1 MAVPARLILGAF
13 STTSSYI
20 PEMVA
25 PLRAAAAV
33 VRRRA
38 VTLHPA
44 EGSSSGSSAAAGGGG
59 AGAGGVSTRDAPLF
73 GRGFCTQSSR
83 SGGSYTPPGR
93 SWRTFRRWRQCFDP
107 ARQMRRRRMG
117 SRATTSPSRRSCNI
131 GSRSFESYGCTWRL
145 FGLEIRA
152 AGSCA
157 RRYPARLSR
166 LFLGPGPGSC
176 PWYRLPAAVCHIQ
189 CGGTSKAR
197 SRCIL
202 DRPNLHPGDGGSP
215 PGGGGGGGP
224 ARGRGL
230 IQQRGPIGQQLN
242 GRRRR
247 RRRRGVST
255 RDAPLF
261 GCGFCIQSSRSGGL
275 GPPPRRSWRTLRLWR
290 QCFNPARQARRH

>member
-1 MAVPARLILGAF
+1 MLSRTIRRLLRSLLFVARISSRRRRRTRFPCFAAVVRLRRDVCTADNLEKLALADRAYLLKLCGLLCGGTVPARLILGAF

-20 PEMVA
+20 PETVA

-59 AGAGGVSTRDAPLF
+59 AGAGGGVSTRDAPLF

-189 CGGTSKAR
+189 CSGNGAPRLCGYAATYAQRTTPRSSLWLTAR
-197 SRCIL
+197 IC
-202 DRPNLHPGDGGSP
+202 
-215 PGGGGGGGP
+215 
-224 ARGRGL
+224 
-230 IQQRGPIGQQLN
+230 
-242 GRRRR
+242 
-247 RRRRGVST
+247 
-255 RDAPLF
+255 
-261 GCGFCIQSSRSGGL
+261 
-275 GPPPRRSWRTLRLWR
+275 
-290 QCFNPARQARRH
+290 